1 MAYKI
6 HKRGAFVIIE
16 NTVNGEIKELNSQ
29 YVQITKGKTSL
40 DQYEVLYNGVSQ
52 LKAVLG
58 DIQDANGVAYV
69 EADWD
74 IFRYEQCGSV
84 NSSEVANPY
93 PAPTTVE
100 VDITSAQI
108 LNMGSSPIELLPA
121 AGAGKY
127 YEFKII
133 LEFTNCDTYT
143 GNSCLYIDNGGGDCY
158 KAFYDWNEVAVNVAE
173 IHSHELGNIDVSD
186 PDVGAASYLV
196 KRIGRLT
203 NTRINKPLTLTTWD
217 LADPTLGTGTIRAI
231 ITYTTRTFGA

>member
-29 YVQITKGKTSL
+29 FVQITKGKTSL

-93 PAPTTVE
+93 PAPTVAT

-108 LNMGSSPIELLPA
+108 LAMGTTPIELLPA
-121 AGAGKY
+121 PGAGMY
-127 YEFKII
+127 YDVEKVV
-133 LEFTNCDTYT
+133 LEYTASTQYTTTSRIAFDGALTAFVNTPLSSATNRIVNVSTNSVEKFTVYGEDMWSFYNLPINRELALRAIGGVNPT
-143 GNSCLYIDNGGGDCY
+143 GGD
-158 KAFYDWNEVAVNVAE
+158 
-173 IHSHELGNIDVSD
+173 G
-186 PDVGAASYLV
+186 
-196 KRIGRLT
+196 
-203 NTRINKPLTLTTWD
+203 TL
-217 LADPTLGTGTIRAI
+217 RAI
-231 ITYTTRTFGA
+231 ITYTVRTFGA

>member
-58 DIQDANGVAYV
+58 DILDSNGVTYV

-74 IFRYEQCGSV
+74 TFRYEQCGSV

-93 PAPTTVE
+93 PAPTVAT

-108 LNMGSSPIELLPA
+108 LAMGTTPIELLPA
-121 AGAGKY
+121 PGVNKY
-127 YEFKII
+127 YDIEKII
-133 LEFTNCDTYT
+133 LEYT
-143 GNSCLYIDNGGGDCY
+143 HVSTAYTSTETTLIYSGCSVTPVHIDFLTQISNAVVESSNGGVLTSVD
-158 KAFYDWNEVAVNVAE
+158 
-173 IHSHELGNIDVSD
+173 STSL
-186 PDVGAASYLV
+186 SYPYAL
-196 KRIGRLT
+196 
-203 NTRINKPLTLTTWD
+203 NQSLTLGTFN
-217 LADPTLGTGTIRAI
+217 ASDPTLGNGTLRAI

>member
-29 YVQITKGKTSL
+29 FVQITKGKTSL

-108 LNMGSSPIELLPA
+108 LAMGTTPIELLPA
-121 AGAGKY
+121 PGAGKY
-127 YEFKII
+127 YDVEKIV
-133 LEFTNCDTYT
+133 LEYTHVTTAYTTTSTQLYLTQGNDMCYFPTLITNTSNDQY
-143 GNSCLYIDNGGGDCY
+143 
-158 KAFYDWNEVAVNVAE
+158 V
-173 IHSHELGNIDVSD
+173 
-186 PDVGAASYLV
+186 
-196 KRIGRLT
+196 IGREL
-203 NTRINKPLTLTTWD
+203 NVFDGGVFSSVYKPIVNESLKLWNYD
-217 LADPTLGTGTIRAI
+217 GDNPTLGNGTLRAT

>member
-16 NTVNGEIKELNSQ
+16 NTVNGELKELNSQ
-29 YVQITKGKTSL
+29 FVKITKGKTSL
-40 DQYEVLYNGVSQ
+40 DQYEVLYNGVPQ

-74 IFRYEQCGSV
+74 TFRYEQCGSV

-108 LNMGSSPIELLPA
+108 LAMGSTPIELLPA
-121 AGAGKY
+121 PGAGKY
-127 YEFKII
+127 YDIEEII
-133 LEFTNCDTYT
+133 LEYTYGT
-143 GNSCLYIDNGGGDCY
+143 TAYGNLPQPMPSMGN
-158 KAFYDWNEVAVNVAE
+158 FYSE
-173 IHSHELGNIDVSD
+173 IV
-186 PDVGAASYLV
+186 VGF
-196 KRIGRLT
+196 LT
-203 NTRINKPLTLTTWD
+203 NTNNDAVIIRDFGRESIGVYQNNIINQSLTLGD
-217 LADPTLGTGTIRAI
+217 FNASNPTLGDGTLRAI
-231 ITYTTRTFGA
+231 ITYTTKTFGA

>member
-16 NTVNGEIKELNSQ
+16 NTVNGELKELNSQ
-29 YVQITKGKTSL
+29 FVQITKGKTSL

-108 LNMGSSPIELLPA
+108 LAMGTTPIELLPA
-121 AGAGKY
+121 AGTNKY
-127 YEFKII
+127 YDVEKII
-133 LEFTNCDTYT
+133 LEYTNNTTAYSLVDDFLRVTYSTLGYSIDKQVITAGMDTLCIADSTYSISV
-143 GNSCLYIDNGGGDCY
+143 GNQLFSQALLPN
-158 KAFYDWNEVAVNVAE
+158 
-173 IHSHELGNIDVSD
+173 
-186 PDVGAASYLV
+186 AS
-196 KRIGRLT
+196 IE
-203 NTRINKPLTLTTWD
+203 LTTD
-217 LADPTLGTGTIRAI
+217 NSANPTLGDGTLRVI